1 MQIYFSYWNQSL
13 INVITSCAHVD
24 LSSQEL
30 LTSSLSSIALIIRKS
45 LSSQLLPENMANTL
59 SFLESVDFPPLLHNS
74 SKGDTRISSFAKAR
88 FMDDESMDFGWG
100 PPVHFTNGLETLPPG
115 HIYLLPCTGGCR
127 AVISIEPEYA
137 KNLLEDEE
145 LMEYVA
151 VNAEELKSRVG
162 LSFMG
167 NA

>member
-1 MQIYFSYWNQSL
+1 
-13 INVITSCAHVD
+13 
-24 LSSQEL
+24 
-30 LTSSLSSIALIIRKS
+30 
-45 LSSQLLPENMANTL
+45 
-59 SFLESVDFPPLLHNS
+59 
-74 SKGDTRISSFAKAR
+74 
-88 FMDDESMDFGWG
+88 MDDESMNFGWG